1 MLRVCK
7 GMGCLLLG
15 LFVVTARADEKK
27 DEKKIL
33 VLVPVRNEI
42 VAKDENFKVTD
53 KTVLTGGPVI
63 GKVMIKKSYHPDDPP
78 GREKEILGKGARFVH
93 VEGKDENGKKVEF
106 LVPEDV
112 KLPVKLT
119 GFTLKMPKGIVTQ
132 RDETR
137 KEGNEEKT
145 LSGGGS
151 VAMLEA
157 VVVEEKEPEKK
168 EDK

>member
-1 MLRVCK
+1 MLRVYK

-27 DEKKIL
+27 IL
-33 VLVPVRNEI
+33 VLVPVTTVEL
-42 VAKDENFKVTD
+42 AKDANFKITE

-63 GKVMIKKSYHPDDPP
+63 ARVTIKKSHKRDDRP
-78 GREKEILGKGARFVH
+78 GREEEILGKGAKFVR